1 MNKDLVAPRVPSS
14 SLTTATIHAL
24 DFTSFTT
31 DTNQQWRS
39 PTPRSTAIAQP
50 NYNNSFNQDFQLF
63 AASETQATP
72 PTALRAQAIPSII
85 PNRQRQIQSRHLSV
99 NSRVPPVQSTQSPS
113 LGQFNS
119 YNKRSYSSPTL
130 QLTQN
135 QPQNLRQLAHLQRL
149 PPVPPFDSESR
160 RIHSAPTI
168 PQGSFHHSSPDQNRS
183 LTYPSGNMTT
193 AFDSMY
199 LPGSDLFA
207 SHDEFLDLDTNFQPT
222 DFNAISSG
230 LKPHDGTVS
239 PSDLFNDDSII
250 MSAPPSTAFPNLS
263 TPDSA
268 YLESPATGLN
278 TSPLEDG
285 LLDDQLNFNDLDSM
299 APLFPPGD
307 GFDQFSQSAVFSEPS
322 VTRSF
327 SAVNSRPQSN
337 ASPMVRQKSSPG
349 RPPSIPFSHGRKHS
363 DTYGINKAKA
373 RKSLPEIT
381 IDSDDDK
388 ETAKRKKNTAAARKS
403 RMRKQEHAEASDAEI
418 QRLRAMIY
426 RMGGDP
432 DEGT

>member
-1 MNKDLVAPRVPSS
+1 MNKDLIAPRVSS
-14 SLTTATIHAL
+14 SSFTTATIHAL

-31 DTNQQWRS
+31 DPNQQWRS
-39 PTPRSTAIAQP
+39 PTPRSPAIAQP

-72 PTALRAQAIPSII
+72 PIPTRAQAIPSII
-85 PNRQRQIQSRHLSV
+85 PNRHRQLQSRHLSV
-99 NSRVPPVQSTQSPS
+99 NSRVPTSQSTQSPS
-113 LGQFNS
+113 LGHFNS
-119 YNKRSYSSPTL
+119 FNKRSYSSPTL
-130 QLTQN
+130 HLSQN
-135 QPQNLRQLAHLQRL
+135 KPQNLRQLAHLQQL
-149 PPVPPFDSESR
+149 PPVPPFDSVSR
-160 RIHSAPTI
+160 TVHSAPTV
-168 PQGSFHHSSPDQNRS
+168 PQGTSHSITQHQSRP
-183 LTYPSGNMTT
+183 LTHPSGTMTT

-199 LPGSDLFA
+199 LPGGDLFA
-207 SHDEFLDLDTNFQPT
+207 SHDEFLDPQTNYQHH
-222 DFNAISSG
+222 DFTINSPLI
-230 LKPHDGTVS
+230 HDGTVS
-239 PSDLFNDDSII
+239 PSDLFNDDSMI

-285 LLDDQLNFNDLDSM
+285 LLDSQLNFHDLDSM
-299 APLFPPGD
+299 APLFPQD
-307 GFDQFSQSAVFSEPS
+307 DSFDQFASVMIPEPS
-322 VTRSF
+322 VARSF
-327 SAVNSRPQSN
+327 SAVNSRPQST

-349 RPPSIPFSHGRKHS
+349 RPPSVPFGLGHSRKHS
-363 DTYGINKAKA
+363 DAYGVNKAKA
-373 RKSLPEIT
+373 RKSLPEISV
-381 IDSDDDK
+381 DSEDDK

-432 DEGT
+432 DERR

>member
-1 MNKDLVAPRVPSS
+1 MNKDLIASRASSS

-24 DFTSFTT
+24 DFPTFTT
-31 DTNQQWRS
+31 DLNQQWRS
-39 PTPRSTAIAQP
+39 PTPRSPAIAQP
-50 NYNNSFNQDFQLF
+50 NYTNSFNQDFQLF
-63 AASETQATP
+63 AASETQATN
-72 PTALRAQAIPSII
+72 PTALRAQATSSII
-85 PNRQRQIQSRHLSV
+85 PNRQRHIQSRHLSV
-99 NSRVPPVQSTQSPS
+99 NSRVLPVQSTQSPS

-119 YNKRSYSSPTL
+119 FNKRSYSSPTL
-130 QLTQN
+130 QLPQN
-135 QPQNLRQLAHLQRL
+135 KPQNLRQLAHLQQL
-149 PPVPPFDSESR
+149 PPVPPFHSASR
-160 RIHSAPTI
+160 RIQSAPGV
-168 PQGSFHHSSPDQNRS
+168 PQG
-183 LTYPSGNMTT
+183 TMTT

-199 LPGSDLFA
+199 LPGSDMFA
-207 SHDEFLDLDTNFQPT
+207 SHDEFLDFDTNFQPT
-222 DFNAISSG
+222 DYKSVNSG
-230 LKPHDGTVS
+230 LEPHDGTVS
-239 PSDLFNDDSII
+239 PSDLFNDDSMI

-285 LLDDQLNFNDLDSM
+285 LLDDQLNFQDLDSM
-299 APLFPPGD
+299 APLFPQGD
-307 GFDQFSQSAVFSEPS
+307 GFDQFAQSAILPEQAVSH
-322 VTRSF
+322 SF
-327 SAVNSRPQSN
+327 SAVNSQPQSN

-363 DTYGINKAKA
+363 DTYGITKAKP
-373 RKSLPEIT
+373 RKSLPEIK

-432 DEGT
+432 DEGR